1 MSGKGWKGKSNFPF
15 SMALDNFCKDKSGVK
30 LIKCVEENA
39 YMANYILVSDSY
51 RFKPLYKDSKIDKLF
66 AADSNQSVDV
76 QIHYF
81 DNSNGIAHVLYPEP
95 GVISSNLI
103 NSSFS
108 LTLNNTFNY
117 DIMISDPKLTINTLW
132 HGSFPITIIPLEKGT
147 GLKIFFLKVCSCTI
161 ISV

>member
-1 MSGKGWKGKSNFPF
+1 
-15 SMALDNFCKDKSGVK
+15 MALDNFCKDKSEDK

-51 RFKPLYKDSKIDKLF
+51 RFKPLYKDNKIDKLF

-108 LTLNNTFNY
+108 LTLNNTFTY

-147 GLKIFFLKVCSCTI
+147 GLQIFFLKVCSCTI